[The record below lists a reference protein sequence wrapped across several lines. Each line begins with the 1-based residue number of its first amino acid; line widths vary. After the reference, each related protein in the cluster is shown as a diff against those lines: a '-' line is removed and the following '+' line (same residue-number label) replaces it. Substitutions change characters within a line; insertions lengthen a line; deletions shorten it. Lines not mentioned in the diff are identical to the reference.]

1 MSVKSKL
8 ESLRK
13 ILGPE
18 NFFLAE
24 AFIDKNLKPLKIRKN
39 SNLYAAAVEYV
50 GTLFE
55 QETQILTD
63 REVETLTKD
72 NLKNKVGVVHKK
84 LKKEFDDLL
93 KLNELIE
100 GEKKN
105 TRTQAARPLLDPIPA
120 AAAKKEPP
128 EVTLEAN
135 KKRVQKGDS
144 ATLTWN
150 SKNAVRIARTNIPG
164 VTTRSSLSGSIEVED
179 IRRRRDLYIV
189 VESLTGQKA
198 EAKTQILVET
208 QQYQRKRERG
218 VIEDDEVSPP
228 PPPPRPSLTT
238 LVSPSTRAQ
247 PQTRTRPGP
256 TAESSNISNNIL
268 LNINK
273 SLTNIAKVLSSQ
285 LKLGQRVFDMDR
297 RSNESATRLKKE
309 QEMEEKDGGIP
320 GGALMK
326 AGAEKML
333 SPFKTIIDKIIN
345 FIVYTF
351 LGRAFTEIIKWVN
364 DPKNSEK
371 VDALG
376 KFLKMAWPA
385 ILGLSLL
392 FLTPLGGFILG
403 TVQFLIGTAKTL
415 RSLKLLI
422 DKLIFKKG
430 GSATKA
436 AAKAASRKP
445 STITTSGGKAVGKA
459 ASIFEFLRGKGSAS
473 NKITGDVVK
482 GSDNIFAKIAGA
494 GPISKVT
501 EKIGGKRLASLIPF
515 LGAAIGGIEGT
526 GRLLSGDTEG
536 ALISYASGIPV
547 AGWGA
552 VALDLYRD
560 LDPEGYKKNIRFGMS
575 QEELSKVLS
584 NAFGFAAGAMSG
596 GGPGSFSTG
605 GQIFSGLVTEKDGV
619 KVSGAGKD
627 TQAFPVMGGGTAVLQ
642 PGEVVLNKAGVKNA
656 LSLGIDPL
664 KLNTGPNA
672 NKPVNITTG
681 IKAMKSGGVVGG
693 MRNMP
698 SMTGTRKMPSMNIN
712 SINNI
717 TNRSTNL
724 NISNNMSM
732 RQPTRMR
739 SNMPNMSMKSPMSI
753 SSRSFPSMGS
763 SYKAPRSMS
772 MGSVSK
778 PFIPQM
784 RRYESSG
791 KFIRKI
797 DQTSYS
803 KPYDSLAR
811 STSTVYQSPNQFQI
825 LRASPTLNAPEPLSR
840 VRRKEPIMLPPIT
853 MGQDT
858 VGSSAGSGTQ
868 LPVFG
873 ATCPSSSAASS
884 RKILCDIYGIIV

>member
-105 TRTQAARPLLDPIPA
+105 TRTQAARPLPDPIPA

-128 EVTLEAN
+128 EVTLETN

-144 ATLTWN
+144 ATVTWN

-247 PQTRTRPGP
+247 PQTRTRPEP
-256 TAESSNISNNIL
+256 TAESSNINNNIL

-403 TVQFLIGTAKTL
+403 TAQFLIGTAKTL

-430 GSATKA
+430 AKPPTTGSPK
-436 AAKAASRKP
+436 SP
-445 STITTSGGKAVGKA
+445 VGGKPKVTVSGEAQSKVP
-459 ASIFEFLRGKGSAS
+459 FRRGP
-473 NKITGDVVK
+473 KITGDVQSK
-482 GSDNIFAKIAGA
+482 GFKLPNVSPGAVIRGITNAGIGLAGSFAIDALGEAIQGGASQNIVSRLQQLS
-494 GPISKVT
+494 PEQRE
-501 EKIGGKRLASLIPF
+501 EKINQYKQIIKTEEEYQKSPLFLIDKIKNLGG
-515 LGAAIGGIEGT
+515 E
-526 GRLLSGDTEG
+526 TESER
-536 ALISYASGIPV
+536 IT
-547 AGWGA
+547 
-552 VALDLYRD
+552 RFF
-560 LDPEGYKKNIRFGMS
+560 KNILKKS
-575 QEELSKVLS
+575 DSY
-584 NAFGFAAGAMSG
+584 
-596 GGPGSFSTG
+596 STG

-681 IKAMKSGGVVGG
+681 IKAIKSGGVVWG

-698 SMTGTRKMPSMNIN
+698 SMAVTRKMPSMNIN

-724 NISNNMSM
+724 NISNNMSMRQPTRMTSNISNMSM

-772 MGSVSK
+772 MGSMSK

-840 VRRKEPIMLPPIT
+840 ARRKEPIMLPPIT

-858 VGSSAGSGTQ
+858 IGSSAGSGTQ

>member
-105 TRTQAARPLLDPIPA
+105 TRTQAARPLPDPIPV
-120 AAAKKEPP
+120 AAAKKKPP
-128 EVTLEAN
+128 EVTLETN

-144 ATLTWN
+144 ATVTWN

-256 TAESSNISNNIL
+256 TAESSNINNNIL

-309 QEMEEKDGGIP
+309 QEMEEKDSGIP

-430 GSATKA
+430 AKPPTTGSPKSPVGGRPKVTV
-436 AAKAASRKP
+436 
-445 STITTSGGKAVGKA
+445 SGETQSKVP
-459 ASIFEFLRGKGSAS
+459 FRRGP
-473 NKITGDVVK
+473 KITGDVQSK
-482 GSDNIFAKIAGA
+482 GFKLPKVSPGAVIRGITNAGIGLAGSFAIDALGEAIQGGASQNIVSRLQQLS
-494 GPISKVT
+494 PEQRE
-501 EKIGGKRLASLIPF
+501 EKINQYKQIIKTEEEYQKSPLFLIDKIKNLGG
-515 LGAAIGGIEGT
+515 E
-526 GRLLSGDTEG
+526 TESER
-536 ALISYASGIPV
+536 IT
-547 AGWGA
+547 
-552 VALDLYRD
+552 RFF
-560 LDPEGYKKNIRFGMS
+560 KNILKKS
-575 QEELSKVLS
+575 DSY
-584 NAFGFAAGAMSG
+584 
-596 GGPGSFSTG
+596 STG

-698 SMTGTRKMPSMNIN
+698 SMAGTRKMPSMNIN

-724 NISNNMSM
+724 NISNNMSMRQPTRMTSNISNMSM

-772 MGSVSK
+772 MGSMSK

-840 VRRKEPIMLPPIT
+840 ARRKEPIMLPPIT

-858 VGSSAGSGTQ
+858 IGSSAGPGTQ